1 MKLCKCNKLL
11 FIRNVFFVLFTG
23 MTSALP
29 QQQYSSPPQ
38 QYIGNQ
44 PGQYPQQSPPQGPQ
58 EQPQPP
64 PTSSNEA
71 QLISF
76 D

>member
-1 MKLCKCNKLL
+1 MPGKLDGCVDYQAFNMQ
-11 FIRNVFFVLFTG
+11 G

-44 PGQYPQQSPPQGPQ
+44 PGQYQQQSPPQGPQ